1 MALFIIR
8 FAPPEKQRSDE
19 KTVKVYFKISFS
31 LLANARSYIV
41 STT

>member
-19 KTVKVYFKISFS
+19 KTVKVYFKISFPI
-31 LLANARSYIV
+31 LANACYYDV